1 MNGSRNKT
9 KILLS
14 SNFDLAGLE
23 FPRVIRL
30 LMLNRLIPLGNL
42 AGSGGLRCLLILAVL
57 HSFGGLLFRGMIR
70 YEQQIH
76 SFYMV
81 LKRIKK

>member
-9 KILLS
+9 SPLLS
-14 SNFDLAGLE
+14 GSYDLTGLE
-23 FPRVIRL
+23 VPRVIRL

-70 YEQQIH
+70 YERQIH
-76 SFYMV
+76 SFYMI

>member
-9 KILLS
+9 NTLLS
-14 SNFDLAGLE
+14 CSFDLTGIE
-23 FPRVIRL
+23 ISRVIRL

-57 HSFGGLLFRGMIR
+57 HTVGRPVFRLMIR

-76 SFYMV
+76 SFYMI

>member
-9 KILLS
+9 NTLLS

-42 AGSGGLRCLLILAVL
+42 GGSGGLRCLLILAVL
-57 HSFGGLLFRGMIR
+57 HSFGSLLFRVLIR
-70 YEQQIH
+70 YEQRIH